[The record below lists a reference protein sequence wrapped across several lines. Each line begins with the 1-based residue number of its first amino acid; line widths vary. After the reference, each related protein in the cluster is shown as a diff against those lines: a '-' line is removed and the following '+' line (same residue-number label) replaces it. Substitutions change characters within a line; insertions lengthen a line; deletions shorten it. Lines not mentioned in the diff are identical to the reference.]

1 MAINTSVPKQCED
14 CSSISKGI
22 FCNLS
27 GPDLAELSDHK
38 VENTY
43 KKGQNLFIEGNPT
56 YGLYCISKGNIKISR
71 MGENGKESIVRIA
84 TDGDVIGHRS
94 IFSESN
100 FSATATAM
108 EDTHVCFLDKKY
120 IVDLVREKPEVAS
133 RLIEKLSR
141 DLGASERKVASFSSK
156 NVREKLAELLL
167 LLQESHG
174 HKEENRTKIDLKLTR
189 EEMAS
194 LIGTATET
202 LIRVLSE
209 FKEDDL
215 IEQSGK
221 SLFIKNNDEL
231 MRIANIPM

>member
-1 MAINTSVPKQCED
+1 MTVKSPIPRECEQ
-14 CSSISKGI
+14 CSSKAKGI
-22 FCNLS
+22 FCNLTS
-27 GPDLAELSDHK
+27 PELQDLSSHK

-56 YGLYCISKGNIKISR
+56 YGLYCVSHGNIKISR

-100 FSATATAM
+100 YSATATAM
-108 EDTHVCFLDKKY
+108 EDTHVCFIDKKY
-120 IVDLVREKPEVAS
+120 IMDMVRDKPSVAN
-133 RLIEKLSR
+133 RLIEKLSK

-167 LLQESHG
+167 LLNESHG
-174 HKEENRTKIDLKLTR
+174 IDEEGLRKINLKLTR

-202 LIRVLSE
+202 LIRILSE
-209 FKEDDL
+209 FKEDDV
-215 IEQSGK
+215 IEQKGK
-221 SLFIKNNDEL
+221 TLFLKNTDEL
-231 MRIANIPM
+231 MAIANIPM